1 MNGLNAVF
9 KREFAAYFATPLAYI
24 FIAVFVAVSVL
35 FAVHLGQIIELN
47 KADLQS
53 FFQFHPF
60 LYVVFIPALGMK
72 IWSEDFKTGTYEILF
87 SLPVSNITLI
97 IGKYFAGLAV
107 IGLTLLFCVPLWVAI
122 NILGNVDNGV
132 VAAGFLGSFLMAAA
146 FLAVTLAISAVSNS
160 QIVVFVLSCF
170 VCFVFVAMGMPVV
183 LNSITLLF
191 GEGARGFATIF
202 SIADY
207 FDLFSRGF
215 IPLNG
220 IIFFI
225 SFIAFW
231 LGLGLVVILGKRGG
245 LK

>member
-1 MNGLNAVF
+1 MMGLKAIF
-9 KREFAAYFATPLAYI
+9 RREFASYFATPLAYI
-24 FIAVFVAVSVL
+24 FIAVFVAISVL
-35 FAVHLGQIIELN
+35 FAVHFGQIVELN

-97 IGKYFAGLAV
+97 IGKYLAGLAV
-107 IGLTLLFCVPLWVAI
+107 IAMTLLFCVPLWVAM
-122 NILGNVDNGV
+122 NILGNVDNGM
-132 VAAGFLGSFLMAAA
+132 VAAGFFGSFLIAAA

-160 QIVVFVLSCF
+160 QIVVFVLSCL
-170 VCFVFVAMGMPVV
+170 VCFIFVAMGMPVV
-183 LNSITLLF
+183 LNSISLLF

-215 IPLNG
+215 ISFNALL
-220 IIFFI
+220 FFAG
-225 SFIAFW
+225 FIALW
-231 LGLGLVVILGKRGG
+231 LGIGLVMIMKRRGV
-245 LK
+245 LQ